1 MYLLRSRLFKTGW
14 LLSALLSL
22 STICSAEPL
31 TLRQAE
37 KLAVEQNPALH
48 AADSNAIAM
57 AAIPLQAG
65 SLPDPTLSLNALNLP
80 VDSFSTSQ
88 EAMTQLQL
96 GISQKLPFPGKLGL
110 KQQAATELAGA
121 AASNRDELRLLLLRN
136 VRIYWWN
143 LAYLDKALQI
153 VENNQQLLRNL
164 VRVSEAKYKTGTGLQ
179 QDVLLAQLELSKLLE
194 KELTLKGE
202 SANQRANL
210 NALLGRDPAKP
221 IELPDELPEVVANDI
236 DVAALKHWAKEN
248 RPALNA
254 LSHSV
259 DSADTMI
266 ALAEKEYYPDF
277 TLGAAYGFRS
287 GVNPNGQAR
296 SDMASI
302 MLSMTLPIYTGS
314 KQDRAVDQRRAERA
328 KAEFSRQDG
337 LYRVYAEIDAAA
349 SDLRIT
355 REQLSL
361 FRQGIIPQAR
371 QTTASMLAG
380 YQVNKVDFLNLVR
393 AQLSEFN
400 NDMQQWQIFARVHQ
414 SEARLAAAA
423 GSENLYSF
431 TAQKGRTAVWT
442 ANSRPQGEGHGSPE
456 SEDRSSASV
465 RSRHL
470 DIVSG
475 NAEGR
480 RGKSFVKGNIQ

>member
-1 MYLLRSRLFKTGW
+1 MYLFRSRLFKTGW

-22 STICSAEPL
+22 STICIAEPL

-37 KLAVEQNPALH
+37 KLAVEQSPALH
-48 AADSNAIAM
+48 AADSNAVAM

-110 KQQAATELAGA
+110 KQQAAAELAGA

-136 VRIYWWN
+136 VRIHWWN

-153 VENNQQLLRNL
+153 VKNNQVLLRNL

-194 KELTLKGE
+194 KELTLKAE
-202 SANQRANL
+202 SANQRTNL
-210 NALLGRDPAKP
+210 NALLGRDSATPV
-221 IELPDELPEVVANDI
+221 ELPDELPEVAANDI
-236 DVAALKHWAKEN
+236 DVAALKLWAKEN

-259 DSADTMI
+259 GAADSMI
-266 ALAEKEYYPDF
+266 SLAEKEYYPDF

-287 GVNPNGQAR
+287 GANPNGQAR

-314 KQDRAVDQRRAERA
+314 KQDRAVDQRRAEKA

-361 FRQGIIPQAR
+361 FRLGIIPQAH

-423 GSENLYSF
+423 GKAYLYGA
-431 TAQKGRTAVWT
+431 TD
-442 ANSRPQGEGHGSPE
+442 E
-456 SEDRSSASV
+456 
-465 RSRHL
+465 
-470 DIVSG
+470 
-475 NAEGR
+475 
-480 RGKSFVKGNIQ
+480 